1 MMFKAGYITVF
12 ATENVIWGL
21 AFFHTAVSDDGKSR
35 RARMMSYVQT
45 NRYKWVPKKGYDQ
58 IILDLTERVES
69 TYTVVVSNI

>member
-21 AFFHTAVSDDGKSR
+21 AFFHTAVNDDGKSK

-58 IILDLTERVES
+58 IILVLAERAES
-69 TYTVVVSNI
+69 MYTFLVSNV